1 MVLSCCLPAL
11 KPELHELVQLSL
23 NYHLLLHYRRKNQKN
38 MMFPCWQ
45 DSADFEHYIPLDL
58 SVDLNPTKM
67 KTCMLPQVRIKSKWT
82 QYTSLT
88 GSQKASQCSTIYMV
102 KNQYIKWWSSQRCC
116 LHHLTRSS
124 THLWNKS
131 LKLTSTR
138 ISNLCSWGRYFG
150 TWSTQFM
157 AVPIKPSCS
166 PVLVLPHS
174 EVGNGERMK
183 LWQTINTDIKG

>member
-1 MVLSCCLPAL
+1 MQVIKNLDRCNKQRVMVLSCCLPAL

-102 KNQYIKWWSSQRCC
+102 KNQYIKWWSSQRSCW
-116 LHHLTRSS
+116 HLTK
-124 THLWNKS
+124 T
-131 LKLTSTR
+131 
-138 ISNLCSWGRYFG
+138 I
-150 TWSTQFM
+150 
-157 AVPIKPSCS
+157 
-166 PVLVLPHS
+166 LPFCLS
-174 EVGNGERMK
+174 VDSVS
-183 LWQTINTDIKG
+183 INCTL